1 MPEKVDEPRHYPRPP
16 ITEAVIELRSGSAL
30 TPRDL
35 ERCRDRFKRQYE
47 TVESVNEIE
56 VTLQPDGKA
65 TNRVKSSGYK
75 MTARNAVG
83 TVILTPFSLATI
95 RLAPYQQW
103 ENLLQSAKE
112 NLETFAKV
120 VGRQPIVRLATR
132 FINRIDI
139 PNNQYNAARTKDFVT
154 FGASVPG
161 QIAESVTAHFATAN
175 FTIEN
180 GIKLVV
186 QSGPINP
193 VLLDHSSILLDI
205 DAAIEADI
213 PTRIDDMWEKTE
225 ILRAA
230 KNRVFESS
238 ITDRCRE
245 LFK

>member
-1 MPEKVDEPRHYPRPP
+1 
-16 ITEAVIELRSGSAL
+16 
-30 TPRDL
+30 
-35 ERCRDRFKRQYE
+35 
-47 TVESVNEIE
+47 
-56 VTLQPDGKA
+56 
-65 TNRVKSSGYK
+65 
-75 MTARNAVG
+75 
-83 TVILTPFSLATI
+83 
-95 RLAPYQQW
+95 
-103 ENLLQSAKE
+103 
-112 NLETFAKV
+112 
-120 VGRQPIVRLATR
+120 VGRQPIVRVATR

-154 FGASVPG
+154 FGASVPA

-205 DAAIEADI
+205 DAAIDADI

-225 ILRAA
+225 ILRTA

-238 ITDRCRE
+238 ITDLC
-245 LFK
+245 LPFKTAFARYRRLVRDWLATMTLVDWSVPIGASSTLTIFFPAFSTHSQRTSFCKPMGAEH